1 MNLSL
6 SLLVEQ
12 NEITFSDL
20 LFLDAVN
27 VGTLSFLSPCGFQ
40 EEWRRQ
46 LLVDYDTRTNM
57 SICMLCFTTF
67 KSYDGPRKNTYVKHA
82 KRFHPSLE
90 EYSEEERDLIISMY
104 EKYHKYDV
112 DMQKEV
118 NKSYR

>member
-20 LFLDAVN
+20 LFLDAVT
-27 VGTLSFLSPCGFQ
+27 VGTLSFLSLCGFQ

>member
-1 MNLSL
+1 MGLYLTSL
-6 SLLVEQ
+6 SEGEYDRWMKDVH
-12 NEITFSDL
+12 F
-20 LFLDAVN
+20 
-27 VGTLSFLSPCGFQ
+27 SFLSQ

-90 EYSEEERDLIISMY
+90 EYSEQERDLIINMY

-118 NKSYR
+118 NKSYRLV

>member
-1 MNLSL
+1 MQ
-6 SLLVEQ
+6 V
-12 NEITFSDL
+12 
-20 LFLDAVN
+20 
-27 VGTLSFLSPCGFQ
+27 SFPSQ

-90 EYSEEERDLIISMY
+90 EYSEQERDLIINMY

-118 NKSYR
+118 NKSYRLV

>member
-1 MNLSL
+1 
-6 SLLVEQ
+6 
-12 NEITFSDL
+12 
-20 LFLDAVN
+20 
-27 VGTLSFLSPCGFQ
+27 
-40 EEWRRQ
+40 
-46 LLVDYDTRTNM
+46 M

-90 EYSEEERDLIISMY
+90 EYSEQERDLIINMY

-118 NKSYR
+118 NKSYRSVLYFVISMLIKRILLNVAFVIIL

>member
-20 LFLDAVN
+20 LFLDAVS
-27 VGTLSFLSPCGFQ
+27 VGTSSFLSLCGFQ